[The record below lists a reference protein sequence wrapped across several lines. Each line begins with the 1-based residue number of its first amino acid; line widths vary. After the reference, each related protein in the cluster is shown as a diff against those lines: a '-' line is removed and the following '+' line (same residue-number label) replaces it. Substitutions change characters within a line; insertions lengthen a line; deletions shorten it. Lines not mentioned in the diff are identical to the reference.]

1 MNMNMRSLA
10 LAICLLALAGAGVA
24 VTSGVVHGQQDG
36 ETIHVYKSPT

>member
-1 MNMNMRSLA
+1 MRGFVVALGLLVLA
-10 LAICLLALAGAGVA
+10 VAGVA